1 MTALL
6 NPKTLL
12 LSNLSLSVPLKC
24 FFLRYHSV
32 SPSLAGTIRLGN
44 VSLSFRTE
52 HLSIGTLLNDYL
64 LSLFQG
70 PVAREILKVTFL
82 LLVLFFLNAKVF
94 YFGIMNLKIITFCLL
109 QSILNKSANVVDDD
123 GDRADVS
130 HSRDLTQM
138 GPE

>member
-82 LLVLFFLNAKVF
+82 LLVLFF
-94 YFGIMNLKIITFCLL
+94 
-109 QSILNKSANVVDDD
+109 
-123 GDRADVS
+123 
-130 HSRDLTQM
+130 
-138 GPE
+138 

>member
-1 MTALL
+1 M
-6 NPKTLL
+6 
-12 LSNLSLSVPLKC
+12 
-24 FFLRYHSV
+24 
-32 SPSLAGTIRLGN
+32 LGN
-44 VSLSFRTE
+44 VGLSFRTE

-64 LSLFQG
+64 LILFQG
-70 PVAREILKVTFL
+70 SVAREILKVTFL
-82 LLVLFFLNAKVF
+82 LLVFFFLNAKVF

>member
-1 MTALL
+1 M
-6 NPKTLL
+6 
-12 LSNLSLSVPLKC
+12 PLKC
-24 FFLRYHSV
+24 FFLSYHNV

-44 VSLSFRTE
+44 VGLSFRTE

-64 LSLFQG
+64 LSLFQR

-82 LLVLFFLNAKVF
+82 LLVFFLNAKVF

-109 QSILNKSANVVDDD
+109 QSILNKSANVVDGD